1 MPDGRYDEEHLY
13 VEKYRSGGGGGG
25 GSASDVT
32 YDDSQTHLNASNVQQ
47 AIEAL
52 DSRTDT
58 QSGQIESL
66 SATKQDKLTPGA
78 GISIVNNVISSTGS
92 AGVVTEYDLSNEKLI
107 FN

>member
-13 VEKYRSGGGGGG
+13 VEKYRRGGGGGG

-52 DSRTDT
+52 DARTDT
-58 QSGQIESL
+58 QSGQIEVL
-66 SATKQDKLTPGA
+66 SANKQDKLTAGS
-78 GISIVNNVISSTGS
+78 GISIQNNVISSTGTAS
-92 AGVVTEYDLSNEKLI
+92 VVTEYDSANEKLI